1 MAYAFYK
8 IQAGKESSHGTA
20 CAATAKWMCYTLH
33 PTVGDLSWVQPEEE
47 RGSLAAFFRA
57 YAPQR
62 QAELGDLEGDATF
75 EDILYPLL
83 MAVKGG
89 VTPTQPD
96 GTTNTYL
103 WTFSP
108 DLTSGNDPDTFTVEW
123 GDDVQ
128 AWESEYVFATSLT
141 ISGALGEA
149 WKVAASLVGRQHT
162 ATTFTAGLSDRTVE
176 SCLMNLTKLYIDDSG
191 GSIGSTQITGAFVDF
206 EWRLPVHFVPFFTAD
221 GNKYFTTHSE
231 KKMAPEL
238 DLTLV
243 LDNTTKTLLTTKYT
257 AGTGQL
263 VRIAGIGS
271 TIEGGYTKYIHID
284 GAYHINGIDEL
295 GESEGKTVV
304 AMHLLGIYDSDWGK
318 LFEIA
323 VQNSV
328 STLP

>member
-8 IQAGKESSHGTA
+8 VQAGKESTRGTA
-20 CAATAKWMCYTLH
+20 VAATAKWMAYTLH
-33 PTVGDLSWVQPEEE
+33 PTVGDFSWVQPEEE

-62 QAELGDLEGDATF
+62 QAELGDLTGDATF

-96 GTTNTYL
+96 GTTSTYL

-108 DLTSGNDPDTFTVEW
+108 NLTSGNDPDTFTVEW

-149 WKVAASLVGRQHT
+149 WKVSASLVGRQHT
-162 ATTFTAGLSDRTVE
+162 ATSFTAGLSDRTVE

-191 GSIGSTQITGAFVDF
+191 GSIGTTQIETAFISF
-206 EWRLPVHFVPFFTAD
+206 EWRLPEHFVPFFTAD
-221 GNKYFTTHSE
+221 GNKYYTTHSE

-243 LDNTTKTLLTTKYT
+243 LDSTTKTLLTTKYT
-257 AGTGQL
+257 AGTIQL
-263 VRIAGIGS
+263 VRIAGEGS
-271 TIEGGYTKYIHID
+271 NIESTYNKYIYID
-284 GAYHINGIDEL
+284 GAYLITGIDALTEQD
-295 GESEGKTVV
+295 GKTVV
-304 AMHLLGIYDSDWGK
+304 ALHLVGQYDSDWGK
-318 LFEIA
+318 LFEIS
-323 VQNSV
+323 VENSV